1 MTRRYAMHLN
11 ITSSASTPTSI
22 PLLPVVYVHLSE
34 TVSYYEHVGNSLV
47 KTARLDSYHVKK
59 TPMFEWSQ
67 RRGVLLLSLH
77 N

>member
-34 TVSYYEHVGNSLV
+34 TVSYYEHEGI
-47 KTARLDSYHVKK
+47 H
-59 TPMFEWSQ
+59 
-67 RRGVLLLSLH
+67 
-77 N
+77 